1 MYPERLSAPTR
12 PSESPSIPKAP
23 TGIRG
28 LDVILMGGFPLDR
41 TTILSGTAGTGKT
54 VMAMEFLY
62 RGALEGNPGLFVSFE
77 ERAEDI
83 RANASAM
90 SMDLAALEKQSK
102 LAVISAQVPHDA
114 ISTGDFDTR
123 GLLAMIEGH
132 AGLMGAKRIVLD
144 AVDSLMSI
152 FENPRR
158 EREEISILLNRLR
171 DLAMTT
177 IFTVKAEPGGQ
188 KLYSFLDFMADC
200 VLFLDQRIEGQVRTR
215 RLNVLKYR
223 GSDFLNNEHPYV
235 ISPEGIVLLPVS
247 SIHPEK
253 LSFKERVS
261 SGNDKLDQIMGGGY
275 IKGSCILLAGPSGI
289 GKTSLACTFA
299 HAACNRG
306 EKVLFV
312 NFENSRESLVQAM
325 QSIGLDMMPALEGDS
340 RLRILEAMP
349 ESLGVEEHLLR
360 IIDEMSLFT
369 PLHLVVDAISACR
382 RIGSDKAV
390 FDFLL
395 RLMTECKA
403 RGITCFFTNQ
413 IPNQD
418 LLTQVSGQGISSLLD
433 TIIVMGYF
441 FEGQKLN
448 RRLMV
453 IKSRGSDHSKDFYQL
468 ALTDTGVRL
477 SSVNGHGSDTLAPD
491 RRI

>member
-1 MYPERLSAPTR
+1 MYPERLRTPTR

-28 LDVILMGGFPLDR
+28 LDVILKGGFPLGR
-41 TTILSGTAGTGKT
+41 TTILSGMAGTGKT

-62 RGALEGNPGLFVSFE
+62 RGALEGDPGLFVSFE

-102 LAVISAQVPHDA
+102 LAVISAKMPHDA

-177 IFTVKAEPGGQ
+177 IFTVKAESGGQ
-188 KLYSFLDFMADC
+188 KLYPFLDFMADC
-200 VLFLDQRIEGQVRTR
+200 VLFLDQRIDAQVRTR
-215 RLNVLKYR
+215 RLSVLKYR
-223 GSDFLNNEHPYV
+223 GSNFLNNEHPYV
-235 ISPEGIVLLPVS
+235 LSPEGIVLLPVS
-247 SIHPEK
+247 SMHSEK

-261 SGNDKLDQIMGGGY
+261 SGNDKLDQIMRGGY
-275 IKGSCILLAGPSGI
+275 LRGSSILLAGPSGI
-289 GKTSLACTFA
+289 GKTSLACIFA

-312 NFENSRESLVQAM
+312 NFESSRESLVQAM
-325 QSIGLDMMPALEGDS
+325 QSIGLDMMPALEDDS
-340 RLRILEAMP
+340 RLRIIEAMP
-349 ESLGVEEHLLR
+349 ESLGIEQHLVK
-360 IIDEMSLFT
+360 IIDEMTRFS
-369 PLHLVVDAISACR
+369 PQHLVVDAISACQR
-382 RIGSDKAV
+382 MGSDKAV

-395 RLMTECKA
+395 RLLTECMA
-403 RGITCFFTNQ
+403 RSITCFFTNQ
-413 IPNQD
+413 ISNQEFMP
-418 LLTQVSGQGISSLLD
+418 QVGGLSISSLVG
-433 TIIVMGYF
+433 TIIVMEYF
-441 FEGQKLN
+441 FEGNRLN

-477 SSVNGHGSDTLAPD
+477 SSFTGQGSDTLAPD